1 MTTQA
6 FEAPPAA
13 ENGALPEKTILV
25 TGGAGF
31 IGSNFVNHMYRRY
44 PSYRLVV
51 VDALTYAGNLDYFG
65 SIRQN
70 GRFAFHYGDIRN
82 RDLMDRLVAEA
93 DMVVHFAAESHVS
106 RSIAD
111 TASCVSTDVVGTDT
125 VASCVVKHKA
135 RIERFIH
142 ISTSEVYGTAQG
154 TTMSEDHP
162 LNPCSP
168 YAGAK
173 AGADRLVSSYFLTYG
188 IPAIIVRPFNNYGPH
203 QHLEKLVPRLIT
215 SCVLGEPMPIHGDG
229 SAARD
234 WLYVEDNCRAIDMLL
249 HAPLDRVAGEVFN
262 IGTGR
267 AGSIAEIAEI
277 VAREMGCDSQARIF
291 LQNRPGQVQL
301 HCADV
306 QKIADVVGFRAR
318 TTLEDG
324 LKNTIAWY
332 VENRHIWQRQLWL
345 RNIEIE
351 VSGGKIVH

>member
-13 ENGALPEKTILV
+13 AEHSALPEKTILV

-31 IGSNFVNHMYRRY
+31 IGSNFVNYMYRRY

-65 SIRQN
+65 SIKQN
-70 GRFAFHYGDIRN
+70 GRFQFHYGDIRN
-82 RDLMDRLVAEA
+82 RDLMDRLTADA

-154 TTMSEDHP
+154 ASMSEEHP

-173 AGADRLVSSYFLTYG
+173 AGADRLVSSYYLTYG
-188 IPAIIVRPFNNYGPH
+188 IPSIIVRPFNNYGPH

-234 WLYVEDNCRAIDMLL
+234 WLYVQDNCRAIDMLL
-249 HAPLDRVAGEVFN
+249 HAPIDKVAGEVFN

-277 VAREMGCDSQARIF
+277 VAREMGCESQPR
-291 LQNRPGQVQL
+291 
-301 HCADV
+301 
-306 QKIADVVGFRAR
+306 
-318 TTLEDG
+318 
-324 LKNTIAWY
+324 
-332 VENRHIWQRQLWL
+332 
-345 RNIEIE
+345 
-351 VSGGKIVH
+351 